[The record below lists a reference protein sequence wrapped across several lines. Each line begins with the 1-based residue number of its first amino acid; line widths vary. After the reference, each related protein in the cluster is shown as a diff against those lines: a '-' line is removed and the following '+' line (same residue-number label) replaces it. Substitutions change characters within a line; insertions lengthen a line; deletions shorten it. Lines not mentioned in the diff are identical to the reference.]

1 MVTASLRSDAVANRD
16 RLIESA
22 RSLFV
27 ERGVDAEMKEIAER
41 AGLGV
46 GTIYRNFA
54 TKDDLVAAIV
64 ESCIGEALVEVR
76 RAMELPDLR
85 QRVMANLGVAWS
97 FAERFG
103 PLIRAMGVRGPQ
115 FEHPP
120 VEELDAL
127 LLNMFSAGLA
137 AGVIRP
143 GLNPAFVAH
152 YLATQFQAYV
162 DLRQLHPE
170 AVVREQ
176 LTLLVARAIL
186 VDE

>member
-1 MVTASLRSDAVANRD
+1 MVTASLRSDALANRD
-16 RLIESA
+16 RLIEAA

-64 ESCIGEALVEVR
+64 ESCMLEALVELR
-76 RAMELPDLR
+76 RTMEIGDLR
-85 QRVMANLGVAWS
+85 ARLMANFDIAWS

-103 PLIRAMGVRGPQ
+103 PLIRAIGVRGAQ
-115 FEHPP
+115 FERHPA
-120 VEELDAL
+120 EEFQAL
-127 LLNMFSAGLA
+127 LLVTFEAGLA
-137 AGVIRP
+137 AGVVRP
-143 GLNPAFVAH
+143 GLEPVFVAH

-162 DLRQLHPE
+162 DLRAFHPE

-176 LTLLVARAIL
+176 LTRLAAHAIL